1 VCHVKKNLMRNLIKP
16 LILSILFLGMT
27 ILEPIWSRKLGGF
40 WNILVYLTL
49 VVLFF
54 WLLVKI
60 IKEIIII
67 IKQRRA
73 LNFKLF
79 LPLTIM
85 TLSFYLTFFEP
96 FRINLEKDSSK
107 VVFKACYEGTQNQS
121 TFQLM
126 DNGKFEIHSTG
137 VFFSD
142 NYFNGTYSRNGDTIF
157 LKFDAEKPRLISDTI
172 VIQNEY
178 LFALKKDTLIP
189 THFYLGFCK
198 GLN

>member
-1 VCHVKKNLMRNLIKP
+1 M
-16 LILSILFLGMT
+16 FLGLT
-27 ILEPIWSRKLGGF
+27 VLEPIWIRKIGGF
-40 WNILVYLTL
+40 WNILIYLTL

-54 WLLVKI
+54 WLIIKI
-60 IKEIIII
+60 IKEIILI

-79 LPLTIM
+79 LPLIIM
-85 TLSFYLTFFEP
+85 TISFYLTFSNP
-96 FRINLEKDSSK
+96 FRAMLEENSVN
-107 VVFKACYEGTQNQS
+107 VVFRACYEGTQNQS

-126 DNGKFEIHSTG
+126 DNGKFEIYSTG

-142 NYFNGTYSRNGDTIF
+142 NYFNGTYLRNGDTIF
-157 LKFDAEKPRLISDTI
+157 LKFESEKPRLISDTI

-189 THFYLGFCK
+189 TRYYLGFCK